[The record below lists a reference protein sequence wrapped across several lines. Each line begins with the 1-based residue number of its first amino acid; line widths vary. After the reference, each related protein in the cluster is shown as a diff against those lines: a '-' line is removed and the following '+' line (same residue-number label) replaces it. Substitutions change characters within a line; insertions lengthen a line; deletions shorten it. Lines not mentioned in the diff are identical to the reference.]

1 MTYNENWEKIIEAL
15 EKAIGYSFRSKEL
28 LRQALTHKSFRYEQS
43 LPIGA
48 DNENLEFLGDA
59 ILGFIVS
66 KLLYQ
71 LQPTVEV
78 GTLAKMK
85 SYLVSSKT
93 LSWLA
98 KKINL
103 GNYLFLSK
111 GEEKTKGRKK
121 KSLLENSYEALIAA
135 IYLDAGLATAE
146 RFIQSQF
153 HSLIEDVIHEREE
166 FRDFKSMLQEHL
178 QSLKLTNP
186 HYHILKQT
194 GPDHKKRY
202 FVELTV
208 NNQSIAQ
215 AEGKS
220 KKEAEK
226 YAAKRGLQLF
236 KNKKS

>member
-1 MTYNENWEKIIEAL
+1 MIYNEDWKKTLEPL

-43 LPIGA
+43 LPLGT

-66 KLLYQ
+66 KLLHQ
-71 LQPTVEV
+71 LLPTVEV

-93 LSWLA
+93 LSLLA
-98 KKINL
+98 KKLKL
-103 GNYLFLSK
+103 GDYFFLSK

-121 KSLLENSYEALIAA
+121 KSLLENSFEALIAA
-135 IYLDAGLATAE
+135 IYLDGGLAAADK
-146 RFIQSQF
+146 FIESQF
-153 HSLIEDVIHEREE
+153 NNLIEDVILEREE

-178 QSLKLTNP
+178 RALKLTDP
-186 HYHILKQT
+186 HYRIIKQI

-202 FVELTV
+202 LVELLI
-208 NNQSIAQ
+208 NDQPIAQ

-220 KKEAEK
+220 KKEAEELT
-226 YAAKRGLQLF
+226 AKRGLELL
-236 KNKKS
+236 KNKKL